1 VEYTPSGGSAQTVL
15 TGSTSTNYTVT
26 GLTTGI
32 AHQFRVAAVNGIGNG
47 SYSSAVTATPAAT
60 TRLSATGYTGAGTA
74 ADPLAPPTS
83 PSQFENGPQINV
95 LIGGTATIA
104 TRTVDT
110 YGDDRGLIIMKNSAM
125 VLYWSVHDQR
135 TVTFPVVAG
144 DRIRLLLG
152 DDGAKWLSTTRL
164 WVV

>member
-1 VEYTPSGGSAQTVL
+1 
-15 TGSTSTNYTVT
+15 
-26 GLTTGI
+26 
-32 AHQFRVAAVNGIGNG
+32 
-47 SYSSAVTATPAAT
+47 
-60 TRLSATGYTGAGTA
+60 
-74 ADPLAPPTS
+74 
-83 PSQFENGPQINV
+83 V

-110 YGDDRGLIIMKNSAM
+110 YNDERGLIIMKNSSQI
-125 VLYWSVHDQR
+125 LYWFAHDQR

-152 DDGAKWLSTTRL
+152 DTGAVWLSTTRL